1 MDGVTL
7 RLHSSNGCV
16 SLDTAFTADLE
27 EHSDVAVTYKDTAEG
42 KASEQRSKKLYA
54 ILSGI
59 FRNRP
64 LRLLRQVAD
73 NNGLE
78 VWRQLHSLYTPKT
91 KVRSMAIS
99 GTIMSF
105 PAFSKERTL
114 LEQIQ
119 VLERLGDEYQKTT
132 GANISEDI
140 LQTILV
146 RSLPKAVQQHIQLG
160 MTNTTSYQ
168 EVRERV
174 VAYEKVS
181 STWSK
186 DRILMEC
193 GAGSLGAVTSY
204 AAGSDT
210 GPSPMEVNLL
220 QKGKGKKGKNA
231 GKGKGQ
237 DSGKGKSS
245 YGKGKGKGQDSG
257 KGKGPN
263 KGGGKAQSKGNV
275 AGQTKQ
281 KLDANIC
288 AYCGKHGHWQ
298 RDCYKKKAD
307 QQAQQGQVRVVGE
320 AVDNKQDTAHSTASF
335 STGSGSQA
343 VRLVSVRASDH
354 HVGHFEDLTVHS
366 LPTSPSSSHGV
377 RVLREIK
384 RFDMSVSDGD
394 GGWTL
399 SPDCEFHL
407 RAVSNTV
414 NFDAVLEDCDIILD
428 SGADTSALAL
438 KFASVGIE
446 GPAPTTSYV
455 DAQGAPL
462 DVRSTRLAD
471 VRFGDV
477 IFRERFIVSDITCPL
492 LSLGAVL
499 RSGWNIMHVDGNPCL
514 VKDDR
519 KIDVLFRNNSLR
531 ARGQIAVLSQF
542 EPNVSIQPAVRV
554 LQLGMVLRCL
564 VPGWNRINPHLYAI
578 KTVRPTHVDTTLCP
592 SDELMWLRST
602 LVFRDGNGWE
612 VDEFCEPIA
621 DMRHNLE
628 EEFFHPESVVEVITL
643 AHKYAMQ
650 DEHLGFFMYNRSTA
664 GLDAAQADAQSDGG
678 YSASVAP
685 DPMPDEAPANKD
697 CAEPLEEDR
706 VVPFSEDSET
716 VMVDGILMSTG
727 CTLKVLRAGCSS
739 LGLSGRGGKSKCLKR
754 MVEHVRAQ
762 TLLAAHG
769 AEIKMRNELERAPV
783 AQSKPEEPSQQEVE
797 NHGLTHEPFRAWCPL
812 CVQYRAK
819 QDPHRPST
827 HESSGHSV
835 LSMDFWFLQSR
846 GR

>member
-1 MDGVTL
+1 MSQLSEEAQVIMQSVTQAAKAAADAAQAL
-7 RLHSSNGCV
+7 RESNAQQLSRGMGFSEANKTIQCPKEFGSSVSSEDHSSWSDFSFSFKQWLCFA
-16 SLDTAFTADLE
+16 DAAFTADLE
-27 EHSDVAVTYKDTAEG
+27 FVEEHSDVVVTFKDTAEG
-42 KASEQRSKKLYA
+42 KASEARAKKLYA
-54 ILSGI
+54 ILAGI
-59 FRNRP
+59 LKNRP
-64 LRLLRQVAD
+64 LRLLRQVTSS
-73 NNGLE
+73 NGLE
-78 VWRQLHSLYTPKT
+78 VWRQLHALYVPRT
-91 KVRSMAIS
+91 KVRSMAIL

-105 PAFSKERTL
+105 PVFSKDKTL

-119 VLERLGDEYQKTT
+119 VLERLGDEYHRTT
-132 GANISEDI
+132 GTNISEDI

-160 MTNTTSYQ
+160 MSNTTTYQ
-168 EVRERV
+168 EIRERV
-174 VAYEKVS
+174 VSYERVS
-181 STWSK
+181 SAWTK
-186 DRILMEC
+186 ERILMEC

-204 AAGSDT
+204 ATGDT
-210 GPSPMEVNLL
+210 GTGPMEVNLL
-220 QKGKGKKGKNA
+220 QKGKGKKGKYA

-257 KGKGPN
+257 KGKSPN
-263 KGGGKAQSKGNV
+263 KGGGKSQSKGNA

-307 QQAQQGQVRVVGE
+307 QQAQQSQVRVVGE

-377 RVLREIK
+377 RVLSEIK
-384 RFDMSVSDGD
+384 RFDMSVTDFD
-394 GGWTL
+394 DGWTL
-399 SPDCEFHL
+399 SPKCELHL
-407 RAVSNTV
+407 RTVSNTV

-428 SGADTSALAL
+428 SGADTSALPL
-438 KFASVGIE
+438 KFASVGTE

-462 DVRSTRLAD
+462 NVRSTRLAD

-492 LSLGAVL
+492 LSLGTVL

-519 KIDVLFRNNSLR
+519 KIDVLFRNNSLC
-531 ARGQIAVLSQF
+531 ARGQIAVLSQL
-542 EPNVSIQPAVRV
+542 EPNVLIQPAVRV
-554 LQLGMVLRCL
+554 VQLGMVLRCL

-650 DEHLGFFMYNRSTA
+650 DEHLGFFMYDRSTA
-664 GLDAAQADAQSDGG
+664 GLDAAQVDA
-678 YSASVAP
+678 
-685 DPMPDEAPANKD
+685 
-697 CAEPLEEDR
+697 R
-706 VVPFSEDSET
+706 
-716 VMVDGILMSTG
+716 
-727 CTLKVLRAGCSS
+727 
-739 LGLSGRGGKSKCLKR
+739 
-754 MVEHVRAQ
+754 
-762 TLLAAHG
+762 
-769 AEIKMRNELERAPV
+769 
-783 AQSKPEEPSQQEVE
+783 
-797 NHGLTHEPFRAWCPL
+797 
-812 CVQYRAK
+812 
-819 QDPHRPST
+819 
-827 HESSGHSV
+827 
-835 LSMDFWFLQSR
+835 
-846 GR
+846 